1 MLTFVFLDVKKNVIC
16 KGEKGMAVK
25 YIKNTTEKVDIKGVM
40 NEDATTITFERKD
53 APDETITI
61 QDYLNQFAS
70 MPVQITIQTKMEE
83 ELDLPEET
91 AYIGENG
98 ELIYE

>member
-1 MLTFVFLDVKKNVIC
+1 MSRKTLYLKEK
-16 KGEKGMAVK
+16 KGMAVK
-25 YIKNTTEKVDIKGVM
+25 YIKNTIEKVDIKGIM
-40 NEDATTITFERKD
+40 NEEATTITFERKD
-53 APDETITI
+53 APDETIMI

-91 AYIGENG
+91 AYIGDNG